1 MNNPPD
7 KSPQPG
13 SFEFDSLRNAHRY
26 RAAVLN
32 EFAPYLHGRVLE
44 VGAGIGQFTA
54 MLIGRPGINELVAV
68 EPNPDF
74 CRVLRETCP
83 GVAVHVGTARTLP
96 PGPTWDAI
104 VSINVLEHI
113 PDDEAE
119 LKTYA
124 SILRAGR
131 GRLCLFVP
139 AGREIY
145 APIDRDFGHYRRY
158 GRAELREKL
167 ARAGFAIDSLHYF
180 NGIGYLLWWLN
191 FCVLRRRRFGVLSV
205 RCFDRLVLPVVHAIE
220 TRITRP
226 PVGQSL
232 VAIACPKEACSRE

>member
-1 MNNPPD
+1 MAKMNESTEQ
-7 KSPQPG
+7 SPQPA

-26 RAAVLN
+26 RAAVLK
-32 EFAPYLHGRVLE
+32 EFAPWLRGRVLE

-54 MLIGRPGINELVAV
+54 MLIGRPGITELVAV

-74 CRVLRETCP
+74 CRVLGETCP
-83 GVAVHVGTARTLP
+83 GVSVHVGTVQTLP
-96 PGPTWDAI
+96 PGPPWDAI

-113 PDDEAE
+113 PDDDTE

-124 SILRAGR
+124 SILRAEQ

-139 AGREIY
+139 AGKEIY

-158 GRAELREKL
+158 GRRELREKL

-180 NGIGYLLWWLN
+180 NAIGYLLWWLN
-191 FCVLRRRRFGVLSV
+191 FCVLRRRRFGVWAV
-205 RCFDRLVLPVVHAIE
+205 RLFDRLVLPVVHAIE
-220 TRITRP
+220 TGIARP

-232 VAIACPKEACSRE
+232 VAIARPK

>member
-1 MNNPPD
+1 MNGLPD
-7 KSPQPG
+7 KSPQFG

-26 RAAVLN
+26 RAAVLK
-32 EFAPYLHGRVLE
+32 EFDSCLRGRVLE
-44 VGAGIGQFTA
+44 VGAGIGQFTS
-54 MLIGRPGINELVAV
+54 MLLTRPGIDELVAV

-83 GVAVHVGTARTLP
+83 RVAVHVGTVQTLP
-96 PGPTWDAI
+96 PGPPWDAI

-113 PDDEAE
+113 ADDEAE

-124 SILRAGR
+124 SILCAGR

-139 AGREIY
+139 ARQEIY
-145 APIDRDFGHYRRY
+145 APIDRDFGHHRRY
-158 GRAELREKL
+158 GRRELLEKL
-167 ARAGFAIDSLHYF
+167 ARAGFAIDLLHYF

-191 FCVLRRRRFGVLSV
+191 FCVLRRRRFGVWAV
-205 RCFDRLVLPVVHAIE
+205 RWYDRLVLPVVNAVE
-220 TRITRP
+220 TRIARP

-232 VAIACPKEACSRE
+232 VAIARPQ